1 MKATEWI
8 FGMSSC
14 AAGYS
19 RATFEDYSKH
29 GVQGIEISTGNLEAA
44 NVNWKEVKKNSD
56 ETGVKIWS
64 THLPFWPFDIL
75 DFSDFDKAK
84 REKAL
89 DIQCELVKK
98 ASEAGVKIAVIH
110 PSGEP
115 YPQNER
121 EERLKIAADML
132 AQLAETSAKY
142 DVTIAVEDLPRT
154 CLGNC
159 TADIKQLIADNDK
172 LRVCLD
178 TNHLLAESN
187 VDFVKALGDKIITLH
202 VSDYDFRNE
211 RHWLPYEGDVNWV
224 ELVTALEQAN
234 YNGAFMYE
242 IELKTPE
249 TINRSRNLTFA
260 DFAENYKA
268 CVEKR
273 QAKPIGTPNMEAC
286 LKNSYYKEPVIKF

>member
-19 RATFEDYSKH
+19 RATFEDYLKH

-98 ASEAGVKIAVIH
+98 ASEAGLVI
-110 PSGEP
+110 SS
-115 YPQNER
+115 
-121 EERLKIAADML
+121 L
-132 AQLAETSAKY
+132 AL
-142 DVTIAVEDLPRT
+142 
-154 CLGNC
+154 
-159 TADIKQLIADNDK
+159 
-172 LRVCLD
+172 
-178 TNHLLAESN
+178 
-187 VDFVKALGDKIITLH
+187 
-202 VSDYDFRNE
+202 
-211 RHWLPYEGDVNWV
+211 
-224 ELVTALEQAN
+224 
-234 YNGAFMYE
+234 
-242 IELKTPE
+242 
-249 TINRSRNLTFA
+249 
-260 DFAENYKA
+260 
-268 CVEKR
+268 
-273 QAKPIGTPNMEAC
+273 
-286 LKNSYYKEPVIKF
+286 